1 MGQVIVLGSGF
12 AIPDDLHDNTHLLIR
27 EGSHTILVDTAS
39 NPIQKLRHAGVAF
52 DDLSDLVLTH
62 FHPDHVSGVPL
73 LLMGMWLLGRKL
85 PLNIYGL
92 KHTIDRAMAMIDL
105 YDLRQLPNFYPIV
118 FQEIPEEEMSLII
131 SADDLH
137 IFSSPVKH
145 YIPTIGLR
153 VEFIKENKAIAYSCD
168 TEPCIQVVRLGK
180 NVDALIHEATGAT
193 SGHSSSKQAAE
204 IAEQAGA
211 KTLYLIHYP
220 SDQRDLGFLLEE
232 AQKEFKGPVYL
243 AQDFMSLAF

>member
-1 MGQVIVLGSGF
+1 MGQVIVLGSGY
-12 AIPDDLHDNTHLLIR
+12 AVPDDLHDNTHLLIR
-27 EGSHTILVDTAS
+27 EGSHTILVDAAS
-39 NPIQKLRHAGVAF
+39 NPIQRLRHAGVAF
-52 DDLSDLVLTH
+52 DDLTDLILTH

-85 PLNIYGL
+85 PLHIHGL
-92 KHTIDRAMAMIDL
+92 KHTLDRTNAMIDL
-105 YDLRQLPNFYPIV
+105 YDLRQWGNFYPIE
-118 FQEIPEEEMSLII
+118 FHEIPEEEMSRVID
-131 SADDLH
+131 APDLR
-137 IFSSPVKH
+137 ITSSPVKH

-153 VEFIKENKAIAYSCD
+153 IEFIKENKAIAYSCD
-168 TEPCIQVVRLGK
+168 TEPCPQVARLGK

-193 SGHSSSKQAAE
+193 SGHSSSRQAAE

-220 SDQRDLGFLLEE
+220 SDQHDLGLLLDE